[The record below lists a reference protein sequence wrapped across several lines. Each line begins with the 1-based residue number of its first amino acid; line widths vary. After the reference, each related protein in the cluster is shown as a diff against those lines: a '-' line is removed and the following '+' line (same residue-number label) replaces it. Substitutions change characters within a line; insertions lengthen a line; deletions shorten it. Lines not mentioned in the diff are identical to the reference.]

1 MGRWGM
7 GFVAAL
13 VAAFVVAAGVFV
25 IRHDWLVEDLMGR
38 IHEGGESP
46 WAVVQAQATAETPDW
61 DVLRKPAIGFVEMAD
76 ALRAAKHADIRASAD
91 GYSAAAAS
99 LLDSVRR
106 SDAEEFRQSVAALN
120 KSCADC
126 HFDGGI
132 GGDLGEDD

>member
-1 MGRWGM
+1 M
-7 GFVAAL
+7 
-13 VAAFVVAAGVFV
+13 
-25 IRHDWLVEDLMGR
+25 
-38 IHEGGESP
+38 
-46 WAVVQAQATAETPDW
+46 QAQATAETPDW

-76 ALRAAKHADIRASAD
+76 ALRPAKHADIRASAD

-106 SDAEEFRQSVAALN
+106 SDAEEFRQSVAALK

-132 GGDLGEDD
+132 GGELGEDD